1 VLININVIDD
11 IKRINPN
18 TSMIDQDKNITD
30 ISIKYSLCWDSMQ
43 ELIDDGFIKISDNNL
58 LSVNNH

>member
-1 VLININVIDD
+1 MLININVIDD

>member
-1 VLININVIDD
+1 MLININVIDD

-18 TSMIDQDKNITD
+18 TSMIDQDKSITD